1 MSWWPKKTRFFPVSP
16 MAFCPLY
23 YYGSLP
29 RKPIGD
35 SGRRFLKNPVPE
47 IISKLVFCPSPQSGL
62 FFFVGASRTFYYH
75 GSPPRGGHFMAKP
88 TAYVGQP
95 TRRLRVV
102 LGAYSHCPLFP
113 LPLCSHF
120 YSSSQHETTH
130 FLSFV
135 FLVEFCPRNI

>member
-16 MAFCPLY
+16 MAFCPFY

-75 GSPPRGGHFMAKP
+75 GSPPRGGHFMANNV
-88 TAYVGQP
+88 YVEAHPASEGCTGP
-95 TRRLRVV
+95 LFHRPLF
-102 LGAYSHCPLFP
+102 HCPLFP
-113 LPLCSHF
+113 FPLCSHF
-120 YSSSQHETTH
+120 YSSFQPEISSII
-130 FLSFV
+130 FLQ
-135 FLVEFCPRNI
+135 